1 MAARLKQQKNFSV
14 FEIQENERK
23 RIARDLHDTSLQ
35 KLTSLT
41 YKLEIASMTMDKDIT
56 EAKLEMASI
65 RKELKN
71 VINEIRNTI
80 FDMHPMTFDDLG
92 FKDALENYFENVML
106 RYDIRIIYHVED
118 YRSEDTD
125 KLLNIYRVIQECV
138 SNAVKHSNAE
148 KLVFD
153 LKKEDSLIIQI
164 YDNGD
169 GFDKDSIMKS
179 GVQIKHYG
187 LHIIEERINLL
198 SGQFNIESKIGEGT
212 KIDII
217 IPI

>member
-1 MAARLKQQKNFSV
+1 MAEELKQQKKFSA

-41 YKLEIASMTMDKDIT
+41 YKLEIASMTMDKDVT
-56 EAKLEMASI
+56 EAKLELASI

-80 FDMHPMTFDDLG
+80 FDMHPMTFEDLG
-92 FKDALENYFENVML
+92 FKDALENYFENIML
-106 RYDIRIIYHVED
+106 RYHINIIYHVDD
-118 YRSEDTD
+118 YFSEDSN

-138 SNAVKHSNAE
+138 SNVVKHSNAE
-148 KLVFD
+148 KLMFD
-153 LKKEDSLIIQI
+153 LKKKDSLMIQI

-169 GFDKDSIMKS
+169 GFDKDSIMKNET
-179 GVQIKHYG
+179 QIKHYG
-187 LHIIEERINLL
+187 LHIIRERVNLL
-198 SGQFNIESKIGEGT
+198 SGSFNIESKIGEGT
-212 KIDII
+212 KIDIT